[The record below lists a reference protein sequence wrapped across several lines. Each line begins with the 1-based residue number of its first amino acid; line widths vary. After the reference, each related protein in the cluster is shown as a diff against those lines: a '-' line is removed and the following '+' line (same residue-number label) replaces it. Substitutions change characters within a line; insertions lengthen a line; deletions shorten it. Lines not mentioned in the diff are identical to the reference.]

1 MAQISVIVAVYKMP
15 EYLPRCIEG
24 ILNQTFRDLEL
35 ILVDDGSPDNCPQIC
50 DDYAAKDSR
59 VHVIHKKNAGV
70 CAARNTGLD
79 WVYENSESGWIFFH
93 DNDDWIHP
101 ETLERLH
108 KAALER
114 NTGISICGYE
124 QTTGADPVIT
134 PESLVPVAWTP
145 KSFYMEHFVNATVC
159 WGKLYRRD
167 IFEGKRY
174 PEGKYIEDE
183 FLTYNLLFANEI
195 LAVIPAPLY
204 AYFINAAGISKK
216 AWVPKRLDAW
226 EAYEQQIAYFE
237 KMGDEDLLRFRIRAY
252 YERILEYLQ
261 AAKAA
266 PNAGELGKEIRF
278 MEKRRRE
285 FIPRAWK
292 AGCIDFYAE
301 YETLYNSYP
310 VLTRLY
316 RMYLEKWKY
325 ARWRKRWRKN

>member
-1 MAQISVIVAVYKMP
+1 MAMISVIVAVYKMP
-15 EYLPRCIEG
+15 QFLPRCIEG

-35 ILVDDGSPDNCPQIC
+35 ILVDDGSPDNCGQIC

-59 VHVIHKKNAGV
+59 VRVIHKTNAGV

-79 WVYENSESGWIFFH
+79 WVYEHSDSNWIFFH

-101 ETLERLH
+101 ETLERLYQ
-108 KAALER
+108 AAVDMD
-114 NTGISICGYE
+114 TGISICGYQ
-124 QTTGADPVIT
+124 QTTGENPVIAPEALT
-134 PESLVPVAWTP
+134 PVVRTP
-145 KSFYMEHFVNATVC
+145 KEFYMEHFVNATVC

-183 FLTYNLLFANEI
+183 FLTYKLLFANKK

-204 AYFINAAGISKK
+204 AYFINTAGISKK

-237 KMGDEDLLRFRIRAY
+237 ELGDRELVQFRVRAY
-252 YERILEYLQ
+252 FERILEYLE

-266 PNAGELGKEIRF
+266 SNAAELRKEIRF
-278 MEKRRRE
+278 MEKRKRD

-292 AGCIDFYAE
+292 AGCIDFYVDYDA
-301 YETLYNSYP
+301 LYGSYP
-310 VLTRLY
+310 MRTKLYRLY
-316 RMYLEKWKY
+316 LERWKY
-325 ARWRKRWRKN
+325 AKWRKPWRKN